1 MNAVIRFNLN
11 EKDDR
16 MAHMRCIKSTDMA
29 LALCKIQEVAMEYEH
44 INIIQLNDIFE
55 QYNITLNEIIC

>member
-11 EKDDR
+11 DPDDR
-16 MAHMRCIKSTDMA
+16 MAHMRCIKSTDLA
-29 LALCKIQEVAMEYEH
+29 LALFKIQQMAMEYEQ

-55 QYNITLNEIIC
+55 QYNITLDEIIC